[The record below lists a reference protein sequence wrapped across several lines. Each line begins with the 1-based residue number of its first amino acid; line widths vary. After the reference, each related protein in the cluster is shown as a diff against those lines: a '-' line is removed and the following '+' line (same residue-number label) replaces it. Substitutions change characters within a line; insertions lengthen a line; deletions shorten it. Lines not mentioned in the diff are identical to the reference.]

1 MEAASATASS
11 SSSPI
16 RYTLNRT
23 TTHSI
28 FSPRDNFN
36 FYLPPSFPFTSP
48 RICNPARKC
57 SRPLPSRFTAF
68 SSSPYASI
76 PPEQNPPPE
85 LAILLEVDGVLMD
98 AYRSGNRQAFN
109 VAFRKL
115 GLDCANW
122 TEPIYMDL
130 LRKCTGDE
138 ERMLLLYFN
147 RIGWPTS
154 LPTSEK
160 QTFMKNVLQEKKK
173 ALDEFAASEGS
184 PLRPGVEEFIDDA
197 FDEGIPV
204 VIVTTYGKSDEKVAR
219 SIIGKLGQSRMPKIK
234 IVGNQE
240 IEESLYGQ
248 LVLGKGVSSGLD
260 EQLAREVKKAASAEK
275 QRVAEEVASLLNL
288 EKVVAALRAG
298 AETAGLPVQN
308 CVLISGN
315 QSGVSAANRIGM
327 PCVVVRSSLTA
338 RAEFPLANGILDGF
352 GGADLTVSR
361 LRKKRWSGSQE
372 I

>member
-260 EQLAREVKKAASAEK
+260 EQLAREVKKAETRYLKGLCSCYAGPASAEK
-275 QRVAEEVASLLNL
+275 QRVAEEVASLLKL
-288 EKVVAALRAG
+288 KVELDTSSSERLAYLLLALSSYRSYL
-298 AETAGLPVQN
+298 T
-308 CVLISGN
+308 ISDIL
-315 QSGVSAANRIGM
+315 A
-327 PCVVVRSSLTA
+327 LT
-338 RAEFPLANGILDGF
+338 
-352 GGADLTVSR
+352 
-361 LRKKRWSGSQE
+361 
-372 I
+372 

>member
-1 MEAASATASS
+1 
-11 SSSPI
+11 
-16 RYTLNRT
+16 
-23 TTHSI
+23 
-28 FSPRDNFN
+28 
-36 FYLPPSFPFTSP
+36 
-48 RICNPARKC
+48 
-57 SRPLPSRFTAF
+57 
-68 SSSPYASI
+68 
-76 PPEQNPPPE
+76 
-85 LAILLEVDGVLMD
+85 
-98 AYRSGNRQAFN
+98 
-109 VAFRKL
+109 
-115 GLDCANW
+115 
-122 TEPIYMDL
+122 MDL

-275 QRVAEEVASLLNL
+275 QRVAEEVASLLKLKVELDTSSSESL

-327 PCVVVRSSLTA
+327 PCVVVRSRTA

>member
-184 PLRPGVEEFIDDA
+184 PLRPGVEE
-197 FDEGIPV
+197 
-204 VIVTTYGKSDEKVAR
+204 

-275 QRVAEEVASLLNL
+275 QRVAEEVASLLKLKVELDTSSSESL